1 MSTDNA
7 RPEPEHHVSPD
18 AEPSDENEFRGES
31 LEGDEFTSDIDAGEA
46 EADAASGT
54 SDDS

>member
-1 MSTDNA
+1 MSTEKTPD
-7 RPEPEHHVSPD
+7 PQTELTPD
-18 AEPSDENEFRGES
+18 AEPGDENEFREET

-54 SDDS
+54 SENS